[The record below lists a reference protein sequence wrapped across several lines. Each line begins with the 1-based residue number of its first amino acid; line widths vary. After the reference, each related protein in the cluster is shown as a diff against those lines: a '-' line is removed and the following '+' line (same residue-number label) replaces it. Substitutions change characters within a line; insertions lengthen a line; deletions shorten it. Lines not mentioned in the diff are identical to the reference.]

1 VLETYQ
7 KILIKK
13 YFKMY
18 RLIIMLGLLSLLVFL
33 GFLSSFYNTETSY
46 DLKSDN
52 IEYISMGFIDNKE
65 IVKSLISEKQFQNL
79 IKNNELVKV
88 ETKLKEIK
96 SIENIDIY
104 FNDKN
109 ELGIKFNDRTPIAY
123 LKDSNS
129 LVDINGNIFKKEQT
143 KNYSLPSINGNISEQ
158 QILEILNVISAIKKD
173 KFFEN
178 KLKEIWFKKDHLY
191 MRIKTLE
198 LDVRLGNQ
206 NKINDKLKMLKG
218 FYIYKSKKINNMNY
232 KQIDLVYNNRL
243 VAIKK

>member
-33 GFLSSFYNTETSY
+33 GLLSSFYNTETSY

-79 IKNNELVKV
+79 IKNNELIKV

-129 LVDINGNIFKKEQT
+129 LVDINGNIFKKVQT

-178 KLKEIWFKKDHLY
+178 KLKEIWFEKDHLY

>member
-1 VLETYQ
+1 
-7 KILIKK
+7 
-13 YFKMY
+13 MY

-33 GFLSSFYNTETSY
+33 GLLSSFYNTETSY

-79 IKNNELVKV
+79 IKNNELIKV

-178 KLKEIWFKKDHLY
+178 KLKEIWFKNNHLY

>member
-1 VLETYQ
+1 
-7 KILIKK
+7 
-13 YFKMY
+13 MY
-18 RLIIMLGLLSLLVFL
+18 RLIIMLGLLSLLVFMGL
-33 GFLSSFYNTETSY
+33 LSSFNNTDNSY
-46 DLKSDN
+46 DLKSNN
-52 IEYISMGFIDNKE
+52 IEYKSMGFIDNKE

-79 IKNNELVKV
+79 IKDNEFVKV

-109 ELGIKFNDRTPIAY
+109 ELKIKFNDRTPIAY

-129 LVDINGNIFKKEQT
+129 LIDINGNVFKKEQT

-158 QILEILNVISAIKKD
+158 QILEILNVISAFKKD

-178 KLKEIWFKKDHLY
+178 KLKEIWFKNDHLY
-191 MRIKTLE
+191 VRIKNLD
-198 LDVRLGNQ
+198 LDVNLGNQ
-206 NKINDKLKMLKG
+206 NKINDKLKMLKA
-218 FYIYKSKKINNMNY
+218 FYIYKSKKINHKNY

>member
-1 VLETYQ
+1 MNKLA
-7 KILIKK
+7 LH
-13 YFKMY
+13 F
-18 RLIIMLGLLSLLVFL
+18 GA
-33 GFLSSFYNTETSY
+33 G
-46 DLKSDN
+46 N
-52 IEYISMGFIDNKE
+52 IGRGFIAPVLKE
-65 IVKSLISEKQFQNL
+65 NNYDVIFVDVDKSLINKIKKEKHFDIKLIESNNL
-79 IKNNELVKV
+79 Y
-88 ETKLKEIK
+88 K

-206 NKINDKLKMLKG
+206 NKINDKLNMLKG

-243 VAIKK
+243 EKKKK

>member
-1 VLETYQ
+1 
-7 KILIKK
+7 
-13 YFKMY
+13 MY

-33 GFLSSFYNTETSY
+33 GLLSSFYNTETSY

-79 IKNNELVKV
+79 IKNNELIKV

-129 LVDINGNIFKKEQT
+129 LVDINGNIFKEEQT

-178 KLKEIWFKKDHLY
+178 KLKEIWFKNNHLY

>member
-1 VLETYQ
+1 
-7 KILIKK
+7 
-13 YFKMY
+13 MY

-33 GFLSSFYNTETSY
+33 GLLSSFYNTETSY

-109 ELGIKFNDRTPIAY
+109 ELGIKFTDRTPIAY

-129 LVDINGNIFKKEQT
+129 LIDINGNVFKKEQT
-143 KNYSLPSINGNISEQ
+143 RNDSLPSINGNISQQ
-158 QILEILNVISAIKKD
+158 QILKISNVISAFKKD

-178 KLKEIWFKKDHLY
+178 KLKEIWFKNGHLY
-191 MRIKTLE
+191 VRIKN
-198 LDVRLGNQ
+198 LDFDVNLGNQ
-206 NKINDKLKMLKG
+206 NRINDKLKMLKA
-218 FYIYKSKKINNMNY
+218 FYAYKSKKINHKNY

>member
-1 VLETYQ
+1 
-7 KILIKK
+7 
-13 YFKMY
+13 MY
-18 RLIIMLGLLSLLVFL
+18 RLIIMLGLLSLLIFMGL
-33 GFLSSFYNTETSY
+33 LSSFNNTDNSY
-46 DLKSDN
+46 DLEINN
-52 IEYISMGFIDNKE
+52 IEHTSKGFINNKE
-65 IVKSLISEKQFQNL
+65 IIKSLISKKQFQNL
-79 IKNNELVKV
+79 IKDNDFLEV
-88 ETKLKEIK
+88 EAKLKEIK

-104 FNDKN
+104 YNDKN
-109 ELGIKFNDRTPIAY
+109 ELGIKFTDRIPIAY

-129 LVDINGNIFKKEQT
+129 LIDINGNVFKKEQ
-143 KNYSLPSINGNISEQ
+143 NRNDSLPSINGNISQQ
-158 QILEILNVISAIKKD
+158 QILKISNVISAFKKD

-218 FYIYKSKKINNMNY
+218 FYIYKSKKVNHINY